1 LSIIVRYGNR
11 LEIKNPGFS
20 LKPEEQLGE
29 PGSKNRN
36 PFIASIFH
44 ETNLA
49 ETKGSGIRTMR
60 NLMEKSSLAPPTFES
75 NHTANLFTTSLLLH
89 HFLNESDLQWLNTFS
104 KFDLNTVQKKG
115 LIFIREAGAI
125 DNSTYRQLNASAVLK
140 ASNELRSLKD
150 KGLIEQKGKGRATY
164 YITGSVLN
172 TEPKSLN
179 TEPSALNTEPSA
191 LNTEPQSL
199 IQELP
204 YVLRE
209 KIKELGQRELD
220 VEKIKS
226 LVYEICKRRNCSLKE
241 LSILLDRKENTVFR
255 KYIVPLKE
263 EGKLQHTI
271 IDMPNHPDQAYK
283 SI

>member
-1 LSIIVRYGNR
+1 M
-11 LEIKNPGFS
+11 
-20 LKPEEQLGE
+20 GE
-29 PGSKNRN
+29 PGYKNRN

-75 NHTANLFTTSLLLH
+75 DHTANLFTTRLLLH
-89 HFLNESDLQWLNTFS
+89 HFLNESDLQWLDAFS
-104 KFDLNTVQKKG
+104 KFDLNTEQKKG

-125 DNSTYRQLNASAVLK
+125 DNSTYRQLNACDVLK
-140 ASNELRSLKD
+140 ASNELRSLRD

-164 YITGSVLN
+164 YISSVIVN
-172 TEPKSLN
+172 TEPNS
-179 TEPSALNTEPSA
+179 

-199 IQELP
+199 TQELP
-204 YVLRE
+204 SKIRE
-209 KIKELGQRELD
+209 QIDKLGVRENDPNKIKNVIYELC
-220 VEKIKS
+220 KHKS
-226 LVYEICKRRNCSLKE
+226 YSVKQIALILNRNENYVYRNYIIPMKE
-241 LSILLDRKENTVFR
+241 D
-255 KYIVPLKE
+255 
-263 EGKLQHTI
+263 GKLQHTI